1 MLDNMVMLEVHKAH
15 HQEALDEA
23 RRERL
28 VRLTLGQKTDLWARL
43 QKVWAAHWK
52 PISMPGWQLPSS
64 VHSNRPCVMPDDE
77 T

>member
-43 QKVWAAHWK
+43 QKVWAALEADLHARMAT
-52 PISMPGWQLPSS
+52 PVECTLEPTM
-64 VHSNRPCVMPDDE
+64 CYA
-77 T
+77 